1 MAGVANYTLEIKPAA
16 GKELDMS
23 VADYF
28 LRAKH
33 WQLFLFL
40 FGTFCVMG
48 TAMTMTEG
56 SRAIRVLSW
65 AVVGTGELSFL
76 SWLWSLGS
84 FLRFLV
90 HPAQRLNAGFFLF
103 SLIYP
108 PLYLFS
114 ILAFF
119 PNELPL
125 PFAVIIP
132 LHLLAMFCM
141 LYGLYFVSKSLALAE
156 RGGSVSF
163 YNYVGSLF
171 LIWFF
176 PIGVWIIQP
185 RVNRLYANQK
195 NAEVLA
201 VPHAR

>member
-1 MAGVANYTLEIKPAA
+1 MI
-16 GKELDMS
+16 

-48 TAMTMTEG
+48 AAMTMIEG
-56 SRAIRVLSW
+56 SGPIKVFSW
-65 AVVGTGELSFL
+65 AVVGIGEFSFL
-76 SWLWSLGS
+76 SWLWCLGS
-84 FLRFLV
+84 FLRSIV
-90 HPAQRLNAGFFLF
+90 HPGLKLNAGFFLF

-108 PLYLFS
+108 PLYVFT
-114 ILAFF
+114 IMAFF

-132 LHLLAMFCM
+132 LHLLTMFCI
-141 LYGLYFVSKSLALAE
+141 LYNLYFVSKSLALAE

-163 YNYVGSLF
+163 YNYLGSFF

-176 PIGVWIIQP
+176 PIGVWIVQP
-185 RVNRLYANQK
+185 RVNRLYADKK
-195 NAEVLA
+195 NAEPIA
-201 VPHAR
+201 KPNAG